1 MNQKVI
7 WNIGAGVGI
16 LAIIFLAVISIKEF
30 KSIGYVGKN
39 DQTINTIT
47 VSGKAETFKKPDI
60 ATFSFSVTENAL
72 LVADAQTK
80 AATKVDNAL
89 KSIRTA
95 GVDDKDVKTIS
106 YSINPHYE
114 YQDGLCTQTYPQTCR
129 PGKSILAGYEVSQSI
144 QVKVRDLS
152 KAGTIFGSIGALG
165 VQSVDSLSFSI
176 DNIDAVKDQI
186 RGEAII
192 DAQKKADIL
201 ARQLGVSLVRVNS
214 FYDSSDQGNP
224 MSYGIGGGGNVIS
237 ARDVSLATPSIPAG
251 ENKVTSNVTITYE
264 IK

>member
-1 MNQKVI
+1 MNQKTI

-16 LAIIFLAVISIKEF
+16 LAIIFLAVVSLKEF

-39 DQTINTIT
+39 DQTVNTIT

-72 LVADAQTK
+72 TVADAQAK
-80 AATKVDNAL
+80 SAAKIDAAL
-89 KSIRTA
+89 KALSTA
-95 GVDDKDVKTIS
+95 GIEDKDVKTIS
-106 YSINPHYE
+106 YNINPHYE
-114 YQDGLCTQTYPQTCR
+114 YQEGVCTTSYPATCR
-129 PGKSILAGYEVSQSI
+129 PGKSVLTGYEVSQSI

-152 KAGTIFGSIGALG
+152 KAGAIFGSIGALG
-165 VQSVDSLSFSI
+165 VQNVDSLSFSI
-176 DNIDAVKDQI
+176 DDIDAVKDQI
-186 RGEAII
+186 RGEAIT

-214 FYDSSDQGNP
+214 FYDSSDQANP
-224 MSYGIGGGGNVIS
+224 MPYAMNGIDSMS
-237 ARDVSLATPSIPAG
+237 AKVASVAAPSLPAG
-251 ENKVTSNVTITYE
+251 ENKVTSSVTITYE

>member
-1 MNQKVI
+1 MNQKTI

-16 LAIIFLAVISIKEF
+16 LAIIFLAVVSLKEF

-39 DQTINTIT
+39 DQTVNTIT

-72 LVADAQTK
+72 TV
-80 AATKVDNAL
+80 AL
-89 KSIRTA
+89 KALSTA
-95 GVDDKDVKTIS
+95 GIEDKDVKTIS
-106 YSINPHYE
+106 YNINPHYE
-114 YQDGLCTQTYPQTCR
+114 YQEGVCTTSYPATCR
-129 PGKSILAGYEVSQSI
+129 PGKSVLTGYEVSQSI

-152 KAGTIFGSIGALG
+152 KAGAIFGSIGALG
-165 VQSVDSLSFSI
+165 VQNVDSLSFSI
-176 DNIDAVKDQI
+176 DDIDAVKDQI
-186 RGEAII
+186 RGEAIT

-214 FYDSSDQGNP
+214 FYDSSDQANP
-224 MSYGIGGGGNVIS
+224 MPYAMNGIDSMS
-237 ARDVSLATPSIPAG
+237 AKVASVAAPSLPAG
-251 ENKVTSNVTITYE
+251 ENKVTSSVTITYE